1 MTPETVDQIW
11 AEAIS
16 IYKDGEELYL
26 KGKEAAEAYVA
37 QQEAMESDEREGIV
51 EDYLERLLPA
61 DWDTMDLYQRRSYL
75 GGGEFEAEG
84 RTGTVVRE
92 RFCLMEVWCE

>member
-75 GGGEFEAEG
+75 GGGELKQKEEP
-84 RTGTVVRE
+84 E
-92 RFCLMEVWCE
+92 R